1 MDGEAPDARFYC
13 PHSVVQAASGELVVA
28 DCYNNAIRVVTPT
41 GTVRTLC
48 GNGQAGF
55 SDGTGTDA
63 RFNRPTGLAW
73 DSDGTL
79 LVLLLAIFPSIHLSM
94 DPSIYQHT
102 HTHTHTHTNTHT
114 HTHACMHACMP
125 MLAYMI
131 GGRRRQ
137 PCGAPRDDGGGG
149 EHRGRDQ
156 GGRVCGRALRTRPL
170 QQADVDRGGRRR
182 RHRGGRLL
190 VLLAL
195 LEK

>member
-1 MDGEAPDARFYC
+1 MNHALRCVSRDGTVSTLCGNGEEGFVDGEAPDARFYC

-79 LVLLLAIFPSIHLSM
+79 LVLLLSIYPSIHLS
-94 DPSIYQHT
+94 IYT
-102 HTHTHTHTNTHT
+102 HTY
-114 HTHACMHACMP
+114 
-125 MLAYMI
+125 AYI
-131 GGRRRQ
+131 HICRPATLHSWTSSLSRRGVAAVGDVHQRRQ
-137 PCGAPRDDGGGG
+137 TGAT
-149 EHRGRDQ
+149 GRC
-156 GGRVCGRALRTRPL
+156 CGRGTRC
-170 QQADVDRGGRRR
+170 
-182 RHRGGRLL
+182 
-190 VLLAL
+190 
-195 LEK
+195 